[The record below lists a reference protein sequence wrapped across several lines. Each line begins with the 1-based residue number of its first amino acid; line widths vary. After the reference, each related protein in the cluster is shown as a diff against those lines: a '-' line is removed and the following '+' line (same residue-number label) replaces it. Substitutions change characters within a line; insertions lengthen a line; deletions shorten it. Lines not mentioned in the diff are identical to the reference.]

1 MNAGRAVIA
10 TTEVGA
16 ARDLVHD
23 GENGFVIEP
32 GDVDGLGQKLLT
44 LFADRDLRERMGR
57 RSLEIIGQWGF
68 DQDVEGLRE
77 ALRFYFSDR
86 IDPRT

>member
-1 MNAGRAVIA
+1 M
-10 TTEVGA
+10 
-16 ARDLVHD
+16 
-23 GENGFVIEP
+23 
-32 GDVDGLGQKLLT
+32 GQKLLT